1 MRYVFL
7 SSVNQNVYLNK
18 DYCFE
23 KLIENLFL
31 YQTIS
36 INPPIHASVN

>member
-18 DYCFE
+18 DYFFE
-23 KLIENLFL
+23 KIDRKFIPLPND
-31 YQTIS
+31 
-36 INPPIHASVN
+36 IN